1 VKLGDVSS
9 ERHSCTFC
17 DSCVFN
23 YSDEEDERGTDFN
36 NAVYFTRDAAAA
48 AAVDTTQNDEV
59 KTSHRLWF

>member
-1 VKLGDVSS
+1 
-9 ERHSCTFC
+9 
-17 DSCVFN
+17 VFN